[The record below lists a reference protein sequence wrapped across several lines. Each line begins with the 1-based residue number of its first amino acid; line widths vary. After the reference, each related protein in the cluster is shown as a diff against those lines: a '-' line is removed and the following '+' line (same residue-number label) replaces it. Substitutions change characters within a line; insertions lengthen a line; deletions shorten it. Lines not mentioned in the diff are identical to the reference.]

1 MERSKIEVQ
10 HSEDEIDEDN
20 VEEEENEKDEKQD
33 EESSN
38 QDEMALNIAEAYV
51 SIQGEGI
58 FVGMPS
64 LFIRTAPCNLACT
77 WCDEKGLTVNP
88 DWNME
93 TINKLLRDN
102 AMYDLVI
109 TGGEPMVQPNVL
121 TYITTLAMQYKNL
134 KGYNTNITVETNGTI
149 SPIKSGI
156 TSEIANNVLWSV
168 SPKMRS
174 SGHSWKKVQFKD
186 FLTLPKVQWK
196 FPINPASSED
206 LDDFETIM
214 LFLNEERMTVIAQP
228 VAGPD
233 MDANDYA
240 STTRALIDYIKK
252 NHPRI
257 RVIPQTHKFI
267 FGMNSKSI

>member
-1 MERSKIEVQ
+1 MECSKREVRY
-10 HSEDEIDEDN
+10 SKDKIDEYE
-20 VEEEENEKDEKQD
+20 VEEGENEKDEEQED
-33 EESSN
+33 ETV
-38 QDEMALNIAEAYV
+38 LNIAEAYV

-58 FVGMPS
+58 YVGMPS
-64 LFIRTAPCNLACT
+64 LFIRFVACNLCCT
-77 WCDEKGLTVNP
+77 WCDEKGLTVDP
-88 DWNME
+88 GWNLE

-109 TGGEPMVQPNVL
+109 TGGEPMVQPNALKHIVM
-121 TYITTLAMQYKNL
+121 LAMHYK
-134 KGYNTNITVETNGTI
+134 KSMGYNTNITVETNGTI
-149 SPIKSGI
+149 SPLKAGI
-156 TSEIANNVLWSV
+156 SSEIANNVLWSV

-174 SGHSWKKVQFKD
+174 SGQNWQKVQFID

-206 LDDFETIM
+206 LVDFETI
-214 LFLNEERMTVIAQP
+214 LLLLNEEIMTIIAQP
-228 VAGPD
+228 ITGPD
-233 MDANDYA
+233 MDTNDYA
-240 STTRALIDYIKK
+240 STTRALIDYILK

>member
-1 MERSKIEVQ
+1 
-10 HSEDEIDEDN
+10 
-20 VEEEENEKDEKQD
+20 
-33 EESSN
+33 
-38 QDEMALNIAEAYV
+38 
-51 SIQGEGI
+51 
-58 FVGMPS
+58 
-64 LFIRTAPCNLACT
+64 
-77 WCDEKGLTVNP
+77 
-88 DWNME
+88 
-93 TINKLLRDN
+93 
-102 AMYDLVI
+102 
-109 TGGEPMVQPNVL
+109 
-121 TYITTLAMQYKNL
+121 
-134 KGYNTNITVETNGTI
+134 
-149 SPIKSGI
+149 
-156 TSEIANNVLWSV
+156 
-168 SPKMRS
+168 MRS
-174 SGHSWKKVQFKD
+174 SGQNWHKVQFID